1 MKILMVLTP
10 HYQVGEI
17 GRTTSFWLNE
27 FATSYYIFKDEGA
40 DITVVWSADSSPTL
54 GPISDSPELQSDAL
68 RRFKLDASAQQVLA
82 QAGRLASVS
91 TSNFDVVSCLS
102 AHAQMRNQADEAV
115 STKLI
120 EFKAYAGKTA
130 NADCH
135 WTGLVRLAKVAD
147 VSPLL
152 ERKRIFGSTS
162 SVKASVNFSDIEP
175 FLVDNMPVKNGGVYS
190 KGAGWKPYA

>member
-40 DITVVWSADSSPTL
+40 DITVVWSADSSPTI
-54 GPISDSPELQSDAL
+54 GPISDAPELQSDAL

-91 TSNFDVVSCLS
+91 TSNFDAVSYLS
-102 AHAQMRNQADEAV
+102 AHAQMRNQVDEAV

-120 EFKAYAGKTA
+120 EFKAYAGKMA

-152 ERKRIFGSTS
+152 ERKRIFGFTN

-175 FLVDNMPVKNGGVYS
+175 FLIDNIPVNNGGMYS
-190 KGAGWKPYA
+190 KGAGWQPYA

>member
-1 MKILMVLTP
+1 MQILMVLTP
-10 HYQVGEI
+10 HYQVGDVSK
-17 GRTTSFWLNE
+17 TSFWFNE
-27 FATSYYIFKDEGA
+27 FAKSYYALKDEGA

-54 GPISDSPELQSDAL
+54 GPISDAPELQTDAIC
-68 RRFKLDASAQQVLA
+68 RFKLDASAQQVFA
-82 QAGRLASVS
+82 QAGGLASVS

-152 ERKRIFGSTS
+152 ERKRIFGFTN
-162 SVKASVNFSDIEP
+162 SVKASVNLSDIEP
-175 FLVDNMPVKNGGVYS
+175 FLIDNIPVNNGGMYS
-190 KGAGWKPYA
+190 KGAGWQPYA

>member
-10 HYQVGEI
+10 HYQVGDVSK
-17 GRTTSFWLNE
+17 TSFWFNE
-27 FATSYYIFKDEGA
+27 FAKSYYALKDEGA
-40 DITVVWSADSSPTL
+40 DITVMWSADSSPTL
-54 GPISDSPELQSDAL
+54 GPISDAPELQTDAIC
-68 RRFKLDASAQQVLA
+68 RFKLDASAQQILA

-91 TSNFDVVSCLS
+91 TSNFDAVSYLS

-190 KGAGWKPYA
+190 KGAGWQPYA

>member
-54 GPISDSPELQSDAL
+54 GPISDAPELQSDVL

-102 AHAQMRNQADEAV
+102 THAQMRNQVDEAV

-120 EFKAYAGKTA
+120 EFKAYAGKMA
-130 NADCH
+130 NADCYS
-135 WTGLVRLAKVAD
+135 TGLVRLAKVAD

-190 KGAGWKPYA
+190 KGVGWQPYA

>member
-1 MKILMVLTP
+1 MKILIVFTP

-17 GRTTSFWLNE
+17 GKTTSFWLNE

-54 GPISDSPELQSDAL
+54 SPISDAPELQSDAL
-68 RRFKLDASAQQVLA
+68 RRFKLDTSAQQVLA

-91 TSNFDVVSCLS
+91 TSNFDAVSYRS
-102 AHAQMRNQADEAV
+102 AYVQLRNQADGAV
-115 STKLI
+115 FSKLI
-120 EFKAYAGKTA
+120 EFKANAGKTA

-152 ERKRIFGSTS
+152 ERKRIFGFTN

-175 FLVDNMPVKNGGVYS
+175 FLVDNMPVNNGGVFG
-190 KGAGWKPYA
+190 KGAERQPYA